1 MGSTE
6 TLLIW
11 VEGMTDPKRDARLVA
26 HRHSALKGVVI
37 GREPP
42 KLESAG
48 AMPLYIQLYFTNL
61 VVTDR
66 E

>member
-1 MGSTE
+1 
-6 TLLIW
+6 
-11 VEGMTDPKRDARLVA
+11 MTDPKRDARLVA